1 MAGSSL
7 QNSRVDHEDRR
18 WNCELQQGDPS
29 FCSPSSVFAID
40 ANPFKAESQV
50 PDGPKCQHSRS
61 KLSIVGITI
70 MN

>member
-18 WNCELQQGDPS
+18 WDCELQQGDPS

-40 ANPFKAESQV
+40 ANPFK
-50 PDGPKCQHSRS
+50 DGPKYQHSRS